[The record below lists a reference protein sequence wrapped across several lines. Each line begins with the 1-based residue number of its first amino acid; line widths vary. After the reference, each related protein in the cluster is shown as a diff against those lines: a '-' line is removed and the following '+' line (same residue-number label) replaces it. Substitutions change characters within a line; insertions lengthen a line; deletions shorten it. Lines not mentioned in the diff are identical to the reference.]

1 MGKEIIT
8 FGDIEIEKHKFW
20 QHKNAISIR
29 DINIDRTVVSSKAP
43 FGKKGFKDFIGYE
56 NDDEKVMLLCT
67 ILPKTCAY
75 TKYFDEPKYMSS
87 PIKDN
92 KLLEKYNKIWDKSQQ
107 D

>member
-1 MGKEIIT
+1 MGKEIIM

-20 QHKNAISIR
+20 QQKNAISLC
-29 DINIDRTVVSSKAP
+29 DINIDRTVASNKAP

-56 NDDEKVMLLCT
+56 NDDEKIMLLCT

-75 TKYFDEPKYMSS
+75 TTDFDEAKYMCSL
-87 PIKDN
+87 IKDN
-92 KLLEKYNKIWDKSQQ
+92 KFLEKYNKISNKSQQ

>member
-1 MGKEIIT
+1 MGKEIIM

-20 QHKNAISIR
+20 QQKNAISLC
-29 DINIDRTVVSSKAP
+29 DINIDRTVASNKAS

-56 NDDEKVMLLCT
+56 NDDEKIMLLCT

-75 TKYFDEPKYMSS
+75 TTDFDEAKYMSS
-87 PIKDN
+87 LIKDN
-92 KLLEKYNKIWDKSQQ
+92 KFLEKYNKISDKSQQ